1 MQEVCGLLVILTI
14 PAGPVAR
21 AGSLVAKDAVEPVA
35 VLSALWRIWGG
46 WVLGC
51 KQVGWGGM

>member
-1 MQEVCGLLVILTI
+1 
-14 PAGPVAR
+14 
-21 AGSLVAKDAVEPVA
+21 VAKDAVEPVA